1 MRDDLRGEDDLST
14 DGLHEYAAARRR
26 LAEEAGGLSYEQVR
40 SRLQEL
46 DARQGISRSRAHL
59 ELFSR
64 LIKDERHYRA
74 TRSAPPGGCCAMAAR
89 GPSRDAGGRCA
100 AAWSGS
106 PASAPAARC

>member
-46 DARQGISRSRAHL
+46 DDRQGISRSRAHL

-64 LIKDERHYRA
+64 LIKDERYYRGHPLRTA
-74 TRSAPPGGCCAMAAR
+74 WWLLRHSRPRTLARRWREVRSGVVR
-89 GPSRDAGGRCA
+89 LAG
-100 AAWSGS
+100 
-106 PASAPAARC
+106 